1 MSRKKGRFLGCLWVW
16 AGIGCILVSCNKSY
30 TGLDPLSTQITQLT
44 GSNGAYSMWR
54 LQSMYINR
62 QLQTLGSGRSAYYKS
77 YRLNGIYQDADGL
90 MGNWKMVSKDSLQE
104 VITNTA
110 SGVKAKQGYHIA
122 NLTST
127 QLALT
132 YKTTAGD
139 VALNFAAE

>member
-1 MSRKKGRFLGCLWVW
+1 
-16 AGIGCILVSCNKSY
+16 
-30 TGLDPLSTQITQLT
+30 
-44 GSNGAYSMWR
+44 MWR

-77 YRLNGIYQDADGL
+77 YLLNGIYQDADGL
-90 MGNWKMVSKDSLQE
+90 MGNWNMVSKDSLQE